1 MDARY
6 YLVTDGKTLA
16 IWSVEPQR
24 FLELQKRKP
33 QFTLIN
39 SYSTYDEADAERQKR
54 QNFKL
59 TQSSR
64 LKSSGLAWHFSSA
77 FLLP

>member
-1 MDARY
+1 MDAHY

-33 QFTLIN
+33 QFTLSPVIGG
-39 SYSTYDEADAERQKR
+39 E
-54 QNFKL
+54 F
-59 TQSSR
+59 SR
-64 LKSSGLAWHFSSA
+64 LDDSSETTRSGSYGLKYAE
-77 FLLP
+77 